1 MIIGH
6 KKQWAFLKKAA
17 QSKKF
22 SHAYLFCGQARLGKK
37 KIALEWISLLFNKPV
52 EEIAVEGFHPDLVFI
67 EPQAKEIQIPQIREL
82 IWKLSLKPSLAGLK
96 VAVINDAHLMNEEAQ
111 SCLLKTLEEPRG
123 NALLILITDK
133 PQYLFPT
140 ILSRVQTVKFHQ
152 VPKEEIKNYLMKEG
166 ASGKEAEEIAEISSG
181 KPGKALDIMS
191 GKEKLEDLV
200 KKMQELDKLSQ
211 SSLSS
216 RFQYVK
222 DLAENP
228 ENVQNTFEIWLN
240 YFRNVIL
247 SRFASNEK
255 FKNQASERSEGKK
268 ENETL
273 FAKYSIPKLKKIIN
287 LIQTT
292 NTVISSTNVN
302 SRLALETLMLEI

>member
-1 MIIGH
+1 
-6 KKQWAFLKKAA
+6 
-17 QSKKF
+17 
-22 SHAYLFCGQARLGKK
+22 
-37 KIALEWISLLFNKPV
+37 
-52 EEIAVEGFHPDLVFI
+52 
-67 EPQAKEIQIPQIREL
+67 
-82 IWKLSLKPSLAGLK
+82 LAGLK

-240 YFRNVIL
+240 YFRNVLL